1 MFKKV
6 IVGISGGVDSAVSAL
21 LLKNKGFNVTGVFMK
36 NWDIKDETGICQ
48 TEEDYEDAQWVCK
61 KLDIPLV
68 EVNFV
73 KEYWNN
79 IFSYL
84 TEQYENGYTPNPDIL
99 CNKYIKFDHFFN
111 FARTKLQA
119 DAIATGHYVR
129 TSFGSYLEHF
139 KTDTNVSL
147 FQARDP
153 GKDQTFFLCQVPQ
166 QALRYSMFPLGEYL
180 KKDVKQIAQKA
191 GLDKVAL
198 KRESRGICFVGKRN
212 FQNFIS
218 EYISDKPGDFVDLD
232 DGRVV
237 GKHMG
242 FHHWTIG
249 QNIKIS
255 GLPAAYYV
263 YKKDINTNNIIV
275 VKGTHNS
282 ALYSEFIITGTPYWI
297 SSEPEF
303 NSFSRLLNC
312 DLRFQH
318 RDPLVS
324 CTVHKNLKNQLII
337 QLSQP
342 LRALTEGQ
350 FITLYNG
357 EECLG
362 SAVISYCG
370 PSYYSLNQEVKMDH
384 YRRNT
389 ETQKQIADASM

>member
-48 TEEDYEDAQWVCK
+48 IEEDYEDAQWVCK

-111 FARTKLQA
+111 FARIKLQA

-129 TSFGSYLEHF
+129 TSFGPYLEHF
-139 KTDTNVSL
+139 KPDTNVSL
-147 FQARDP
+147 FQARDAR
-153 GKDQTFFLCQVPQ
+153 KDQTFFLCQVPQ
-166 QALRYSMFPLGEYL
+166 QTLRYSMFPLGEYL

-232 DGRVV
+232 DGRVL

-249 QNIKIS
+249 QNIKIC

-282 ALYSEFIITGTPYWI
+282 ALYSEFVITGTPYWI

-318 RDPLVS
+318 RDPLVP

-337 QLSQP
+337 QISQP

-357 EECLG
+357 KECLG

-370 PSYYSLNQEVKMDH
+370 PSYYNLNQEVKRDH
-384 YRRNT
+384 YRGNN
-389 ETQKQIADASM
+389 ETQEQIADASM

>member
-1 MFKKV
+1 MRLEFV
-6 IVGISGGVDSAVSAL
+6 RLRRI
-21 LLKNKGFNVTGVFMK
+21 
-36 NWDIKDETGICQ
+36 IKMHNG
-48 TEEDYEDAQWVCK
+48 
-61 KLDIPLV
+61 
-68 EVNFV
+68 
-73 KEYWNN
+73 
-79 IFSYL
+79 YL
-84 TEQYENGYTPNPDIL
+84 IEQYENGYTPNPDIL

-111 FARTKLQA
+111 FARNKLQA
-119 DAIATGHYVR
+119 DAIATGHYAR

-139 KTDTNVSL
+139 KPDTNVSL

-180 KKDVKQIAQKA
+180 KKDVKQIALKA
-191 GLDKVAL
+191 GLDKIFL

-218 EYISDKPGDFVDLD
+218 KYIFDKPGDFVDLD

-255 GLPAAYYV
+255 GSPAAYYV

-282 ALYSEFIITGTPYWI
+282 ALYSELITTETPYWI
-297 SSEPEF
+297 SSEPGF

-318 RDPLVS
+318 RDPLVP

-370 PSYYSLNQEVKMDH
+370 PSYYNLNQEVKMDH
-384 YRRNT
+384 YRGNN
-389 ETQKQIADASM
+389 EIQKQIADASM